1 MAAPQTPGTP
11 APSDATVGGR
21 IVLAATPIGNLSD
34 ASQHLRD
41 LLATADVV
49 AAEDTR
55 RAHHLAQGLGV
66 RIAGRVVSHHEHN
79 ERESTEELLAA
90 ARGGAVVAV
99 VTDAGMPLVSDP
111 GYRLVSTAA
120 REDVPVTCAPGPS
133 AVTTALALSGLPTD
147 RFAFEGFLP
156 RKEGERARLLA
167 ELSRDGRTLVFFE
180 SPHRLAATLSS
191 LREAF
196 GADRPACVA
205 RELTKLHEEV
215 VRDSLDGLVEWAGSK
230 EIKGEIV
237 IVTAG
242 ATAAPDTDTAG
253 QVADVEVLVASG
265 TRLKEAVAA
274 VAAARGVAKRELYEA
289 VLASRQ

>member
-1 MAAPQTPGTP
+1 MIEDAGPG
-11 APSDATVGGR
+11 GQ
-21 IVLAATPIGNLSD
+21 IVLAATPIGNLAD
-34 ASQHLRD
+34 ASQRLRD
-41 LLATADVV
+41 LLATADIV

-66 RIAGRVVSHHEHN
+66 RITGKVVSHHEHN
-79 ERESTEELLAA
+79 ERESTTELLAA
-90 ARGGAVVAV
+90 ARGGALVAV

-120 REDVPVTCAPGPS
+120 AEGVDVTCAPGPS

-156 RKEGERARLLA
+156 RKEGERARLLG
-167 ELSRDGRTLVFFE
+167 ELARDPRTLVFFE
-180 SPHRLAATLSS
+180 SPRRLEASLAA
-191 LREAF
+191 LRDAF

-215 VRDSLDGLVEWAGSK
+215 VRDGLGNLVEWAGSK

-237 IVTAG
+237 IVTGG
-242 ATAAPDTDTAG
+242 ATAEPDTDTAG

-265 TRLKEAVAA
+265 TRLKEAVHT
-274 VAAARGVAKRELYEA
+274 VAAARGVPKRKLYEA

>member
-1 MAAPQTPGTP
+1 MSEDAGPG
-11 APSDATVGGR
+11 GQ
-21 IVLAATPIGNLSD
+21 IVLAATPIGNLAD
-34 ASQHLRD
+34 ASQRLRD
-41 LLATADVV
+41 LLATADIV

-55 RAHHLAQGLGV
+55 RARHLAQGLGV
-66 RIAGRVVSHHEHN
+66 RITGKVVSHHEHN
-79 ERESTEELLAA
+79 ERESTTELLAA
-90 ARGGAVVAV
+90 ARDGAVVAV

-120 REDVPVTCAPGPS
+120 AEGVDVTCAPGPS

-156 RKEGERARLLA
+156 RKEGERARLLG
-167 ELSRDGRTLVFFE
+167 ELARDARTLVFFE
-180 SPHRLAATLSS
+180 SPRRLEASLAS
-191 LREAF
+191 LRDAF

-215 VRDSLDGLVEWAGSK
+215 VRDGLGNLVQWAGSK

-237 IVTAG
+237 IVTGG

-265 TRLKEAVAA
+265 TRLKEAVNI
-274 VAAARGVAKRELYEA
+274 VAGARRVPKRELYEA